1 MKEETICPAC
11 EKNISV
17 ECDSSKGS
25 PPTWSYYGGD
35 PGEPAWFVVD
45 SEECEE
51 CGHTFTKKELE
62 VMAEDIL
69 AHLSDL

>member
-1 MKEETICPAC
+1 MALRAW
-11 EKNISV
+11 
-17 ECDSSKGS
+17 G
-25 PPTWSYYGGD
+25 YAGGD
-35 PGEPAWFVVD
+35 PGEPAWFAVD